1 MQVGT
6 YPTRNFATLGTF
18 VTTQSRRSTS
28 RHSPRAARSFLPSS
42 SCRHEGRTVSSSLI
56 HQPSWDWI
64 LRFVRE
70 PHVQSLRIL
79 QCSFL
84 LIVRTRRI
92 FTTHA
97 ATLKNGCDVDEY
109 RWILGCPSIQWG
121 FVTARYKTNRYSYG
135 RRLPGLRFRASP
147 EG

>member
-1 MQVGT
+1 M
-6 YPTRNFATLGTF
+6 
-18 VTTQSRRSTS
+18 
-28 RHSPRAARSFLPSS
+28 
-42 SCRHEGRTVSSSLI
+42 
-56 HQPSWDWI
+56 
-64 LRFVRE
+64 RFVRE

-97 ATLKNGCDVDEY
+97 GTLIKGVTDVNEY

-121 FVTARYKTNRYSYG
+121 FVTARY
-135 RRLPGLRFRASP
+135 
-147 EG
+147 